1 MQPDSGVDRKHP
13 KEHKEQWEPMK
24 LSSVGHVSEVVEQ
37 GGGKITFVIGDPGE
51 PRKVKPTG

>member
-1 MQPDSGVDRKHP
+1 MQPNGGVDRKHP
-13 KEHKEQWEPMK
+13 KEQWEPMK

-51 PRKVKPTG
+51 PRKVRPTG